1 MKDQMK
7 NQALGTQPDH
17 SAHSHSR
24 RRTRAGSA
32 AEPRQ
37 DSTPRSSTAD
47 AAGTSAVSAALNPS
61 AITVPDGWTPQRD
74 REHFDSRWDS
84 EDNKRHV
91 AALDLVADGQH
102 RLGATLVVGRSILLC
117 AEGGADHAAIVYLP
131 LACLVSL
138 LESALGAYPPPGEDR
153 FFVAAKKCRI
163 AVAESER
170 ILMKLATNP
179 EGTTLW
185 ELCMASDR
193 LFTAAWSLE
202 ECFCMEFDGSQSLFT
217 DIDDNWDAEIPG

>member
-1 MKDQMK
+1 MKK
-7 NQALGTQPDH
+7 QALGTQPDH
-17 SAHSHSR
+17 SAHSHSH

-32 AEPRQ
+32 TKPSQ
-37 DSTPRSSTAD
+37 DYTPTSSTAH
-47 AAGTSAVSAALNPS
+47 AAGTSAASAALNLP

-74 REHFDSRWDS
+74 REHFDSQWDCG
-84 EDNKRHV
+84 DNKRHE

-117 AEGGADHAAIVYLP
+117 AGGGADHAAIVHLS
-131 LACLVSL
+131 LACQVSL

-163 AVAESER
+163 AVAESDR

-179 EGTTLW
+179 EGTTLL
-185 ELCMASDR
+185 ELCVASEW
-193 LFTAAWSLE
+193 LFKAAWGLE
-202 ECFCMEFDGSQSLFT
+202 QCFRMEFDGSQSLFS
-217 DIDDNWDAEIPG
+217 DIDDTWDGEIPD